1 MFVGSSTERLGS
13 ARRLAEHFAPD
24 RDTVEVFVWDAIFGN
39 LEYPL
44 EALTRTL
51 NDWDFAA
58 LIWGGEDRTDSRSTV
73 KASPRDNLIFELGL
87 FMGRIGRRRCFIL
100 HPNQQRPELPS
111 DLRGVVYLEYDAGRP
126 EGEEQQALNTPALKM
141 AAVIREFGSRTPG
154 L

>member
-73 KASPRDNLIFELGL
+73 KASPRDNLIFEAGL
-87 FMGRIGRRRCFIL
+87 AIGRLGRRRTFIL
-100 HPNQQRPELPS
+100 VPEAADTSLKIPS
-111 DLRGVVYLEYDAGRP
+111 DLEQAALLTYRDVTMSDAGERIR
-126 EGEEQQALNTPALKM
+126 K
-141 AAVIREFGSRTPG
+141 VIHELGPRTR
-154 L
+154 LRDV